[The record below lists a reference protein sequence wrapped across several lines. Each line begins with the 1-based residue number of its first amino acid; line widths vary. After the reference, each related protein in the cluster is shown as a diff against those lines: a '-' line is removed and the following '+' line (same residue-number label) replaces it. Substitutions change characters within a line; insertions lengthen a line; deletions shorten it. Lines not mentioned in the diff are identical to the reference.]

1 MVFQVQ
7 SLDTTTSFRIALLA
21 RLHRRVAAQLMRE
34 IGLYVGQEMLLN
46 ELWVEDG
53 LSQGDLAGRLGVAA
67 PTLTVSL
74 KGREKSELIRRVP
87 NENDRRVINV
97 FLTRQGR
104 DIQKQ
109 VLNAWTE
116 LERVTMEDFTSI
128 EKDLF
133 NRLLDRAT
141 GNLLEDEE

>member
-1 MVFQVQ
+1 MVFPAQ

-21 RLHRRVAAQLMRE
+21 RLHRRVADQLMRE

-53 LSQGDLAGRLGVAA
+53 LSQGDLAGRHGVAA

-74 KGREKSELIRRVP
+74 KGLEKSELIRRVP
-87 NENDRRVINV
+87 NENDRRVMNV

-109 VLNAWTE
+109 VLNAWT
-116 LERVTMEDFTSI
+116 
-128 EKDLF
+128 
-133 NRLLDRAT
+133 
-141 GNLLEDEE
+141 

>member
-1 MVFQVQ
+1 MRADTE
-7 SLDTTTSFRIALLA
+7 SLP
-21 RLHRRVAAQLMRE
+21 
-34 IGLYVGQEMLLN
+34 
-46 ELWVEDG
+46 
-53 LSQGDLAGRLGVAA
+53 
-67 PTLTVSL
+67 PTLAVSL
-74 KGREKSELIRRVP
+74 KGLEKSELIRRVP
-87 NENDRRVINV
+87 NENDRRVMNV

-141 GNLLEDEE
+141 GNLLEDEK

>member
-1 MVFQVQ
+1 MVFPAQ

-21 RLHRRVAAQLMRE
+21 RLHRRVADQLMRE

-74 KGREKSELIRRVP
+74 KGLEKSELIRRVP
-87 NENDRRVINV
+87 NENDRRVMNV
-97 FLTRQGR
+97 FLTRKGK